1 MDAGLGGWDRL
12 KLLYGLRN
20 YRIYMFGDFVSLLG
34 NWAQRVAIGWLT
46 WQLTGSVTW
55 LGIIGFADLF
65 PSVAMAPLGGVIA
78 DRGDPRS
85 ISFSTQ
91 LWQMGQTVALC
102 VLSFT
107 DWMNI
112 WLLLLLTVAR
122 GTLAAINQPARLAL
136 VPSLLPRE
144 HLPAGL
150 AVNSL
155 GFNLARFIG
164 PAIAGI
170 AIPIGGVG
178 LAFGLN
184 ALSYLVLLYALWVLD
199 IPKVIRPH
207 VARGFRNTLIQAGEG
222 IDYVRRSPALGPIL
236 FLFIVAA
243 LCARPIQ
250 ELLPGFADQ
259 VFARGASGLA
269 WMTSSMG
276 IGAMLGGYFIIRTG
290 SYTGLTGVL
299 FVNYAIIAAALLIF
313 AWTTQFW
320 FALLVIAVL
329 GFSLT
334 VNSICTQSIMQAAVE
349 DDYRGRVMSLYGM
362 IFRGFPAFGA
372 LIIGMASDL
381 WGLAIPLATAAVLM
395 FVAWLPALRHR
406 PDTTRV
412 PEVVK
417 REQRKAAE

>member
-1 MDAGLGGWDRL
+1 MDIGGSGGFHRL
-12 KLLYGLRN
+12 KILYGLRN
-20 YRIYMFGDFVSLLG
+20 YRIYMIGDFVSLIG

-85 ISFSTQ
+85 ISFTTQ
-91 LWQMGQTVALC
+91 VWQTVQTVALC

-155 GFNLARFIG
+155 GFNLARFVG
-164 PAIAGI
+164 PAVAGV

-199 IPKVIRPH
+199 LPKVVRSH
-207 VARGFRNTLIQAGEG
+207 VARGFRNTLMQAREG
-222 IDYVRRSPALGPIL
+222 VDYVRRSAALAPIL
-236 FLFIVAA
+236 FLFTVAA

-250 ELLPGFADQ
+250 ELLPGFADE

-269 WMTSSMG
+269 WMTSAMG
-276 IGAMLGGYFIIRTG
+276 LGAMLGGYFIIRAG
-290 SYTGLTGVL
+290 SYTGLTSIL
-299 FVNYAIIAAALLIF
+299 FVNYAVMGGALLVF
-313 AWTTQFW
+313 AWTTLFW
-320 FALLVIAVL
+320 LALLILAVL
-329 GFSLT
+329 GFAMA
-334 VNSICTQSIMQAAVE
+334 VNSICTQSIMQNAVE
-349 DDYRGRVMSLYGM
+349 DAYRGRVMSLYGM
-362 IFRGFPAFGA
+362 VFRGFPAIGA
-372 LIIGMASDL
+372 LVIGVAADL
-381 WGLAIPLATAAVLM
+381 VGLAIPLATAAILTL
-395 FVAWLPALRHR
+395 VAWLPSLRHR
-406 PDTTRV
+406 PQPAAV
-412 PEVVK
+412 PEVAK
-417 REQRKAAE
+417 TSKERN